1 MRKTSRPINPS
12 TLRPRQQPR
21 RFARWAGGRASIS
34 VLVCYC
40 QLLTTAAWAQT
51 DLVLSDTALQV
62 AVKPAEKSVAPAD
75 IAAAVRHL
83 DVSDLAVEQRL
94 QKDVTYLSS
103 DELEG
108 RGLQTRGL
116 DLAADYLAEQF
127 RAAGLK
133 TNLYQGTPFQEFK
146 LYSSGTTG
154 SVQSLTIQLPG
165 TTAQSLTTDHDYTS
179 LMVTPSKPFDLPL
192 VFVGYGI
199 TDKQRQYDDYA
210 RVDVR
215 GKAVIVLR
223 HEPQKLQVNSP
234 FAGKDF
240 TDHAYLL
247 EKVRNAFGHG
257 AVALILCTDAATLT
271 EAQAPA
277 PPDEL
282 IEAELTSGIGTE
294 SLPVVHCRRVLVEQW
309 IETSLGRSLKSI
321 EQQID
326 QTLKPQ
332 SAELTG
338 ARVQGKVSIVRPG
351 KVVRNVL
358 GVLEGQGDLA
368 HETIVIGAHYDHLGR
383 GGWGSLASG
392 SNDEIHNGADDNASG
407 TAVLMEAARQLAA
420 LPQPRRRR
428 VVLIGFAAE
437 ELGLYGSK
445 QYVQDP
451 LVPLNETIAMLNLDM
466 VGRLRDQHLTMFGT
480 GTAVEWPEWLSQL
493 MGPRGLQMKMEPS
506 GFGPS
511 DHAPFYEHGIPVL
524 HFFTGFHPEY
534 HRPTDDPERLNIAG
548 MRQVTGL
555 LVDLVNR
562 LDASDVRPKAL
573 AVDQPFHL
581 SGTNSINGVMAG
593 EAVAWKPR
601 LGVVLA
607 VTDDSRGVWL
617 RHVQVGS
624 LAARA
629 GLLTGDRL
637 LSLNGTAVNTV
648 AETQSLVAAVQRGSV
663 LKLELERG
671 GIHRELELVFSP

>member
-1 MRKTSRPINPS
+1 VKPSEKTVA
-12 TLRPRQQPR
+12 T
-21 RFARWAGGRASIS
+21 S
-34 VLVCYC
+34 VLDTPVRP
-40 QLLTTAAWAQT
+40 L
-51 DLVLSDTALQV
+51 DLSDQA
-62 AVKPAEKSVAPAD
+62 
-75 IAAAVRHL
+75 I
-83 DVSDLAVEQRL
+83 EQRL
-94 QKDVTYLSS
+94 QHDVTYLSS

-116 DLAADYLAEQF
+116 DLAADYLAKQF

-133 TNLYQGTPFQEFK
+133 TDLYQGTPFQEFK

-165 TTAQSLTTDHDYTS
+165 MAAQSLTAGHDYNS
-179 LMVTPSKPFDLPL
+179 LMVTPSKPFDFPL

-199 TDKQRQYDDYA
+199 TDRQRKYDDYA
-210 RVDVR
+210 GVDVR

-223 HEPQKLQVNSP
+223 HEPQKHLASSP
-234 FAGKDF
+234 FAGTEF
-240 TDHAYLL
+240 TDQAYLL

-257 AVALILCTDAATLT
+257 AVAMILCTDAATLA
-271 EAQAPA
+271 EDPSPS
-277 PPDEL
+277 PPDTL

-294 SLPVVHCRRVLVEQW
+294 SLPVVHCRRALVEQW
-309 IETSLGRSLKSI
+309 IQTSLGRSLSDL

-326 QTLKPQ
+326 ATLKPQ

-351 KVVRNVL
+351 KVVRNVV

-368 HETIVIGAHYDHLGR
+368 QETIVIGAHYDHLGR

-392 SNDEIHNGADDNASG
+392 ANDEIHNGADDNASG
-407 TAVLMEAARQLAA
+407 TAVLIEAARHLAA

-451 LVPLNETIAMLNLDM
+451 LVPLSETIAMLNLDM
-466 VGRLRDQHLTMFGT
+466 VGRLRDQRLTMFGT
-480 GTAVEWPEWLSQL
+480 GTAVEWPEWLAQL
-493 MGPRGLQMKMEPS
+493 MAPRGLRLQMEPS

-534 HRPTDDPERLNIAG
+534 HRPTDDPQRLNIAG

-562 LDASDVRPKAL
+562 LDASSVRPKAL
-573 AVDQPFHL
+573 AVDQPFRL
-581 SGTNSINGVMAG
+581 SATNSINGVMAD
-593 EAVAWKPR
+593 EAVAPRPR
-601 LGVVLA
+601 LGVALA
-607 VTDDSRGVWL
+607 DTEDSRGVWL
-617 RHVQVGS
+617 RHVQDGS
-624 LAARA
+624 LAARS
-629 GLLTGDRL
+629 GLLAGDRL
-637 LSLNGTAVNTV
+637 LSLNGTSVNRV
-648 AETQSLVAAVQRGSV
+648 AETQALVAEIPRGSV

-671 GIHRELELVFSP
+671 GIRRELEVLFTP